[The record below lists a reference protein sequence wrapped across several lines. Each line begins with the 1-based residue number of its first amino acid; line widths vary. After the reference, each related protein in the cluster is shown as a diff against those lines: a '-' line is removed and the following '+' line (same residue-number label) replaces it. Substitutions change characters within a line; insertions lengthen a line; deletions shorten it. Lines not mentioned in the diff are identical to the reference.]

1 VFAPLDDAG
10 ELPEGTVDTLVKP
23 ENKEQLSSILT
34 YHVLAG
40 KVLST
45 DLSDGMKATTVNG
58 QEVTVHLKEER
69 SLLMTRK

>member
-1 VFAPLDDAG
+1 VFAPLDDAFG
-10 ELPEGTVDTLVKP
+10 ELPEGTDTLVKP

-45 DLSDGMKATTVNG
+45 DLSDGMKA
-58 QEVTVHLKEER
+58 QR
-69 SLLMTRK
+69 